1 MMRKSQS
8 SEYLGAVRSGKGNI
22 KHEGLKWT
30 MRLAHSRLQRGAA
43 WGREDH
49 AAWIGLRFPT
59 IKAEAKLNRG
69 SRLTNAP
76 LPKMATPSFPEPI
89 NTLPYMAR
97 GTLQM

>member
-1 MMRKSQS
+1 M
-8 SEYLGAVRSGKGNI
+8 RSGKENI
-22 KHEGLKWT
+22 KHESLKRN
-30 MRLAHSRLQRGAA
+30 MRLVYSKTSKKDSVGQRGS
-43 WGREDH
+43 WCMDPFK
-49 AAWIGLRFPT
+49 IPT

-89 NTLPYMAR
+89 NMLPYMAQ